1 MDKSKLQE
9 KTNPEIIAR
18 EIAAQFAKL
27 DRVEAVTL
35 GDSLATG
42 RASAGSDMTVPN
54 SPALYLF
61 C

>member
-1 MDKSKLQE
+1 MRSSYSQKETDPQK
-9 KTNPEIIAR
+9 IAR
-18 EIAAQFAKL
+18 DIAAQFAKL

-35 GDSLATG
+35 GGSLATG

-54 SPALYLF
+54 SLALYLF